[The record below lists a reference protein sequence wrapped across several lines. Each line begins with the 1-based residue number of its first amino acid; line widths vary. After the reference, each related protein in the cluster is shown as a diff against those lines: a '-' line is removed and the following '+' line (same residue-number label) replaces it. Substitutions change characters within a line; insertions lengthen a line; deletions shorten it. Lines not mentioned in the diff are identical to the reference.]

1 MTRFLFRYLVLLQ
14 FMKLNEVK
22 NSLLN
27 VLIQWSSNLLLKL
40 VTYATFRVY
49 IVLSL
54 VTPVFSFRNKIVY
67 EPTVMASHMKIKHGL
82 RL

>member
-1 MTRFLFRYLVLLQ
+1 MPKR
-14 FMKLNEVK
+14 
-22 NSLLN
+22 SN
-27 VLIQWSSNLLLKL
+27 VLVQWSSNLLLKL

-54 VTPVFSFRNKIVY
+54 ITPVFTFRNKIIY
-67 EPTVMASHMKIKHGL
+67 EPAVMASHMKIKHSL